1 MIFKEMDYNGKGKS
15 EIICFKE
22 FDDGT
27 ALAVINVRGSH
38 PCCYIQFPEINKV
51 QNYEDLVFYDKETDD
66 YWDVHYGFTFLGEL
80 KHYGLEGEW
89 IGWDYAHLGDWTQT
103 MSVEDDVFDHN
114 EEKKWTTKELLDEC
128 LEALQFIRKGKY
140 EIDNYEEKL
149 LEFERDMGEEP

>member
-1 MIFKEMDYNGKGKS
+1 MIFKEMVYNGKGKS

-51 QNYEDLVFYDKETDD
+51 HNYEDLVFYDKETDD
-66 YWDVHYGFTFLGEL
+66 YWNVHYGFTFLGGLEN
-80 KHYGLEGEW
+80 YGLEGEW
-89 IGWDYAHLGDWTQT
+89 IGWDYAHLGDWTQS
-103 MSVEDDVFDHN
+103 MPVERDAFNHY
-114 EEKKWTTKELLDEC
+114 EERKWTTKELLDEC